1 MLYEKGGCHLVQD
14 GLLTRKQLTAIS
26 KWVVGGGGQKLWTLS
41 SLPHPAC
48 VAESLQT
55 EYKDKR
61 MGHDRAYPT
70 TLRDIHP
77 LHFVTSPIIKQPG

>member
-1 MLYEKGGCHLVQD
+1 MRKLFATQSVQD
-14 GLLTRKQLTAIS
+14 GLLTNQSTVS
-26 KWVVGGGGQKLWTLS
+26 GEGGVEAVNTLLLS
-41 SLPHPAC
+41 HPAC

-70 TLRDIHP
+70 TLRDYTRYILSLP
-77 LHFVTSPIIKQPG
+77 R

>member
-1 MLYEKGGCHLVQD
+1 MRKLFATQSVQD
-14 GLLTRKQLTAIS
+14 GLLTNQCG
-26 KWVVGGGGQKLWTLS
+26 VGGGGGGGGGSKLWTLYS
-41 SLPHPAC
+41 FPQPAS

-70 TLRDIHP
+70 TLRDYTRYILSLP
-77 LHFVTSPIIKQPG
+77 R